1 MYVYSLLCRYIS
13 GSVEL
18 SGVNYSFGLT
28 TTISPYRV
36 DSSVLLPS
44 AARCLIKNVTRPKE
58 RDEWQIEEATERGN
72 EAGTD

>member
-1 MYVYSLLCRYIS
+1 V
-13 GSVEL
+13 
-18 SGVNYSFGLT
+18 SGVNYSFRLT
-28 TTISPYRV
+28 TTISPDRV
-36 DSSVLLPS
+36 DSSFLLPS